1 MQKEKETKKMIVF
14 NFFIVLVLL
23 ATVAL
28 AISVDATPTAS
39 RNKQRQQK
47 MKSKSPS
54 TTTDE
59 LGDFVKN
66 SNNLDTTT
74 NNDIS
79 SSSSNTNNKKN
90 KTDKTVVTSID
101 EEETA
106 SSSMTKK
113 EEEILDTT
121 NPNLVASKPNPHETK
136 IEAGVL
142 KNTNKE
148 HSHSHSENLPHDHPL
163 MMPSTHPDA
172 AFQADHRPKSEKLD
186 LDDKTKAM
194 NDIVEAQ
201 KEKRTLEK
209 KRHPAASQQYVELH
223 GQRVSVASLQ
233 QMCDNLRKDH
243 LPFLRKVA
251 SRELELSVLFA
262 ANRLSSLF
270 DGHLAEK
277 RLGSVEQISCPHG
290 IQLAKSAEADKLFK
304 YMQELIKE
312 QEGIRL
318 HLLDLADAWTM
329 TQSKDSDLVEEVVA
343 SLSYYSALSRVGND
357 LNQKLSFLRT
367 HGSVRAKNCQEMVQ
381 DLAKLVRHVPEG
393 VPNWT
398 HMKVGAEMLIH
409 QCGLEPSLAN
419 DDL

>member
-1 MQKEKETKKMIVF
+1 MIVF
-14 NFFIVLVLL
+14 NLFVVLVLL
-23 ATVAL
+23 ATLAL
-28 AISVDATPTAS
+28 VVSVDATPTAS
-39 RNKQRQQK
+39 RNKQQK
-47 MKSKSPS
+47 MKNKSPS

-59 LGDFVKN
+59 LASSGDFNK
-66 SNNLDTTT
+66 NNLDTTT
-74 NNDIS
+74 NNDI

-101 EEETA
+101 EDETA
-106 SSSMTKK
+106 SSMTKK

-121 NPNLVASKPNPHETK
+121 NPNLVASKSNPHETK

-142 KNTNKE
+142 KKNNKE

-290 IQLAKSAEADKLFK
+290 IQLAKSVEADKLFK
-304 YMQELIKE
+304 HMQELIKE

-367 HGSVRAKNCQEMVQ
+367 HGSVMAKNCQEMVQ
-381 DLAKLVRHVPEG
+381 GLAKLVRHVPEG